1 MFFAM
6 LPDARH
12 STTLEFMRHRV
23 GALRRAAPGQP
34 AVRIQRPSVSRYLI
48 AAICGLLLWQPLSSR
63 GADEHEAPA
72 EPAAWVQSA
81 QVMEN
86 VR

>member
-6 LPDARH
+6 LPEARH
-12 STTLEFMRHRV
+12 STTVEFMRHRV

-34 AVRIQRPSVSRYLI
+34 PVRIQRPSVSRYLI

-63 GADEHEAPA
+63 GAGEREAVP

-81 QVMEN
+81 EVSEN
-86 VR
+86 VE